1 MKMKSIYDTET
12 GKICPGLNPTAP
24 QEPQA
29 HRLKIL
35 TEIEAC
41 FLDRNWSSSRVG
53 KKDETNQYN
62 HKCGGSRSNNI
73 NSYYWGGGV
82 SIVTFACGVGMP
94 VRIALSE
101 LAYYFLLKQLL
112 HKNILYY
119 LP

>member
-1 MKMKSIYDTET
+1 MIPKQAKF
-12 GKICPGLNPTAP
+12 PGLNPTAP

-41 FLDRNWSSSRVG
+41 FLDRNWSSSKVG

-62 HKCGGSRSNNI
+62 HKCSGSRSNNI